1 MKKDL
6 KEALTGEVIDQ
17 IEGLDYIEPGS
28 EEHSRAV
35 TDISKLLQQLNE
47 GEKLENDISFNAD
60 NIDYQLNK
68 LDEDRKSADKER
80 KFNLIGT
87 IAKGAL
93 EGLVAITTL
102 IVYDK
107 WMKDGFEFEK
117 EGTYTS
123 TTFRNFF
130 SKVRPKK

>member
-6 KEALTGEVIDQ
+6 KDVLTGEVIDQ
-17 IEGLDYIEPGS
+17 IEGLDDIEPGS

-47 GEKLENDISFNAD
+47 GEKLENDIAFNAD

-68 LDEDRKSADKER
+68 LDDDRKSADKER